1 MACAMGG
8 TTMSSPPLLLVAME
22 VETTKPQAAVKLNNS
37 QGQDGRSITIRIS
50 LLSLRCS
57 RVYVEICAKSARV
70 SDRGQL
76 MLSRDQPS
84 EALFCREHV
93 HSSWTKPEFA
103 RTLGSIHQSRDW
115 RKTDC
120 LFSRPAGTSDK
131 HFTMSQYEQP
141 LLLII
146 L

>member
-1 MACAMGG
+1 MACAAGG
-8 TTMSSPPLLLVAME
+8 TTMSSPPLLPVAME
-22 VETTKPQAAVKLNNS
+22 VETTKPHAAVKLNNS
-37 QGQDGRSITIRIS
+37 QGQDGRSITTRSS

-57 RVYVEICAKSARV
+57 GVYVESCAKSARV
-70 SDRGQL
+70 SDQGQL
-76 MLSRDQPS
+76 MLSSDQPS
-84 EALFCREHV
+84 EALFCRECV

-131 HFTMSQYEQP
+131 HSTMSQYEQ
-141 LLLII
+141 LI
-146 L
+146 LR